1 MAYTDKL
8 LSFEFIERKLNVDT
22 KRLRAFRVNR
32 DGTRE
37 AWLSDVVREFT
48 PSTRPTGR
56 QAGSVAGWWAGCENR
71 SRWILGTACQCEP
84 LGLALVPLV
93 SVGNKQRHGATPKQ
107 ASGQRLAGLP
117 PGDARRHCGAALA

>member
-56 QAGSVAGWWAGCENR
+56 QAGSVADRCTRPSWWPV
-71 SRWILGTACQCEP
+71 AC
-84 LGLALVPLV
+84 
-93 SVGNKQRHGATPKQ
+93 
-107 ASGQRLAGLP
+107 GLP
-117 PGDARRHCGAALA
+117 GSVAHGGRQGEP